1 MGGASRAPKVRRVP
15 SSASAA
21 PQSSAGFVDPTPP
34 FPTGGV
40 PGTHPDSVIPTASM
54 LNNNNNAGGAN
65 RAGAGAGAGRSVATD
80 NTQRSRADLLTQGQA
95 SSEAG
100 PSSSSSMRNAPS
112 TQAEPAPATTAG
124 PKKVRL
130 WSSLA
135 DLKLCELL
143 NPPRLH
149 LQLVRR
155 ARTGRTA
162 VLDLLDDPADEPER
176 RSAPSKGYQ
185 TQDYAA
191 AGTQSAGS
199 SSSRL
204 RATESPAVADGPDE
218 NGAGGSLAAP
228 PRTGRL
234 ARRAG
239 QKSAVQAFLD
249 DDGDA
254 GMTGEGSGGA
264 SENQSAGGRNRAT
277 KSKEERMREIRE
289 EDERRAKEEAERYEQ
304 RKAQEE
310 NEAQAGKGS
319 RGRQRAAA
327 PTAAA
332 AAATAGKK
340 RGKSAALSDD
350 GDSDD
355 VGERQPARKLASRKD
370 GDAPVAT
377 TSKRSRDMARAAQN
391 SSSSD
396 EGDRQARKKS
406 KGPSAA
412 AGSPKSKKEMAAQR
426 KAAKEA
432 EELDRKRL
440 LQVKTTKRKGVEID
454 KELNEDFNALKI
466 VKPVMKSMPPVDKHR
481 MAWDEED
488 SDAER
493 DRLIRADQ
501 ERAQRGASDDDEMDP
516 NHWRQATQAMF
527 VVRPMHI
534 EPKPHRKENEPPHD
548 DPRWAGKPNFKR
560 FRVSTSPAS
569 TRHY

>member
-1 MGGASRAPKVRRVP
+1 MT
-15 SSASAA
+15 
-21 PQSSAGFVDPTPP
+21 QS
-34 FPTGGV
+34 
-40 PGTHPDSVIPTASM
+40 
-54 LNNNNNAGGAN
+54 
-65 RAGAGAGAGRSVATD
+65 
-80 NTQRSRADLLTQGQA
+80 
-95 SSEAG
+95 
-100 PSSSSSMRNAPS
+100 
-112 TQAEPAPATTAG
+112 
-124 PKKVRL
+124 
-130 WSSLA
+130 
-135 DLKLCELL
+135 
-143 NPPRLH
+143 LH

-176 RSAPSKGYQ
+176 RSAAPKGYQ
-185 TQDYAA
+185 TQDYAVA
-191 AGTQSAGS
+191 DTQSAGS
-199 SSSRL
+199 SSSRRG
-204 RATESPAVADGPDE
+204 RATESPAVPDGQDE
-218 NGAGGSLAAP
+218 NGAGGGSLAAP

-249 DDGDA
+249 DDGDS

-277 KSKEERMREIRE
+277 KSKEERMRDIRE

-310 NEAQAGKGS
+310 SEAQAGKGGRS
-319 RGRQRAAA
+319 RQRAAA

-332 AAATAGKK
+332 AAGKK

-350 GDSDD
+350 GDNDD
-355 VGERQPARKLASRKD
+355 VGDGRQPARKLASRKD
-370 GDAPVAT
+370 GDAPVST

-406 KGPSAA
+406 KGPVAA
-412 AGSPKSKKEMAAQR
+412 SSPKSKKELAAQK

-466 VKPVMKSMPPVDKHR
+466 VKPVIKSMPPVEKHR

-501 ERAQRGASDDDEMDP
+501 ERAQHGASDDDEMDP
-516 NHWRQATQAMF
+516 NRWRQATQAMF

-534 EPKPHRKENEPPHD
+534 EPKPHRNENEPPHD

-560 FRVSTSPAS
+560 FRVSISITYVSTSLFISDMPRSAAKEQRDRS
-569 TRHY
+569 YAGEGPSADQARLAGSGRLWPRGR

>member
-1 MGGASRAPKVRRVP
+1 MCTYG
-15 SSASAA
+15 
-21 PQSSAGFVDPTPP
+21 
-34 FPTGGV
+34 
-40 PGTHPDSVIPTASM
+40 
-54 LNNNNNAGGAN
+54 
-65 RAGAGAGAGRSVATD
+65 
-80 NTQRSRADLLTQGQA
+80 LLTL
-95 SSEAG
+95 
-100 PSSSSSMRNAPS
+100 PI
-112 TQAEPAPATTAG
+112 
-124 PKKVRL
+124 
-130 WSSLA
+130 
-135 DLKLCELL
+135 
-143 NPPRLH
+143 LH
-149 LQLVRR
+149 SQLVRR

-162 VLDLLDDPADEPER
+162 VLDLLDDPDDEPER
-176 RSAPSKGYQ
+176 RSATSKGYQ

-199 SSSRL
+199 SSSRRG
-204 RATESPAVADGPDE
+204 RATESPAVPDGQDE

-254 GMTGEGSGGA
+254 GMMGEGSGGA
-264 SENQSAGGRNRAT
+264 SENLSAGGRTRAT

-304 RKAQEE
+304 RKAQDE
-310 NEAQAGKGS
+310 NEAQAAKGS

-332 AAATAGKK
+332 AAGKK

-355 VGERQPARKLASRKD
+355 GGDGRQPARKLASKKD
-370 GDAPVAT
+370 GDAPVST
-377 TSKRSRDMARAAQN
+377 TSRRSRDMARAAQN

-406 KGPSAA
+406 KGPVA
-412 AGSPKSKKEMAAQR
+412 AGSPKSKKELAAQK

-440 LQVKTTKRKGVEID
+440 LQVKTSKRKGVEID

-466 VKPVMKSMPPVDKHR
+466 VKPVMKSMPPVDTHR

-501 ERAQRGASDDDEMDP
+501 ERAQRGASDDAEMDP
-516 NHWRQATQAMF
+516 NRWRQATQAMF

-534 EPKPHRKENEPPHD
+534 EPKPHRNENDPPHD

-560 FRVSTSPAS
+560 FRVSPSATCIS
-569 TRHY
+569 TLLFWI